1 MWSRTVAVLLFCVC
15 VDLSAFSQRETI
27 FIGADAYQP
36 VPSPDGKLVAFVL
49 TGRSMHGTGGFG
61 RSNLRSNIAFADQN
75 GKNLRDPKVEGFLG
89 EWLPD
94 SSAVSTYRDWHF
106 SLVTPE
112 GSQKNGEIPHQDPPN
127 FTPGPERAQY
137 IPALGSFVWI
147 EYSGKNT
154 YLKTLNGPV
163 ATFNRSFQSEALI
176 MPSPDG
182 RYLAI
187 GNPNKYEEQGRNL
200 WIYDIGKATW
210 KDLGPFSVHPD
221 PNWDYI
227 KPNWNPWFADSVHLA
242 LVSGSTLCIVRV
254 DGTDRRELCPAQN
267 AGLPVPS
274 PDGKSIAY
282 VTFAPRLAQ
291 HRTDLQFWGGSTIW
305 VISTEGGPPRQVT
318 LTSKDETYDLRWL
331 TNSSLIFDRI
341 GEAMFNEHARIW
353 TVPLDLNENSVR
365 TEHSPIKSTE
375 PEAAILIHQ

>member
-15 VDLSAFSQRETI
+15 IDLSAVSQRETI
-27 FIGADAYQP
+27 FIDVDAYQP
-36 VPSPDGKLVAFVL
+36 VPSPDGKLVAYVL
-49 TGRSMHGTGGFG
+49 TGMKMNGFAGFG
-61 RSNLRSNIAFADQN
+61 RSHLRSDIAFADRD

-112 GSQKNGEIPHQDPPN
+112 GSKKNGAVPQHDEPN
-127 FTPGPERAQY
+127 LPARAERAQY
-137 IPALGSFVWI
+137 ISAFNAFVWI
-147 EYSGKNT
+147 ERSNAAT
-154 YLKTLNGPV
+154 HLRTINGPV
-163 ATFNRSFQSEALI
+163 AIFNEWNQNESLI

-187 GNPNKYEEQGRNL
+187 GELGGKDQSL
-200 WIYDIGKATW
+200 WIYDIGKNIW
-210 KDLGPFSVHPD
+210 KDLGPFTPHPD

-227 KPNWNPWFADSVHLA
+227 KPNWNPWFPDSVHLA
-242 LVSGSTLCIVRV
+242 LISGSTLCIVRV
-254 DGTDRRELCPAQN
+254 DGTERRELGHPEN

-274 PDGKSIAY
+274 TDGKWIAY
-282 VTFAPRLAQ
+282 ATFTPRAAQ
-291 HRTDLQFWGGSTIW
+291 HRPDLKFWGGSTIW

-318 LTSKDETYDLRWL
+318 LSSKDETYDLRWL

-341 GEAMFNEHARIW
+341 GEGLFNPHARIW
-353 TVPLDLNENSVR
+353 TVPV
-365 TEHSPIKSTE
+365 E
-375 PEAAILIHQ
+375 PE